1 MYIIFQCF
9 YYSHTEDF
17 KECRIVSTKGKYM
30 KRQFAWAFPKNSP
43 YLNIFNFYF
52 EKFKEKGI
60 WHSINER
67 YKTKPQ
73 ICPDLNGKPI
83 EYSSCFTA
91 FLALLGSI
99 IISFFLMLMEFCKY
113 KMEKNNRFQDDDIS
127 KDGKYSNTSQFTLD
141 EIEERILY
149 CKHRIIALQKTKA
162 KIGK

>member
-1 MYIIFQCF
+1 L
-9 YYSHTEDF
+9 
-17 KECRIVSTKGKYM
+17 G
-30 KRQFAWAFPKNSP
+30 
-43 YLNIFNFYF
+43 IFNFYF

-73 ICPDLNGKPI
+73 VCPDLNGKPI

-91 FLALLGSI
+91 FFALLGGIS
-99 IISFFLMLMEFCKY
+99 ISFLLMLMEFGKC
-113 KMEKNNRFQDDDIS
+113 KMEKNNTLQDDDVIS
-127 KDGKYSNTSQFTLD
+127 KDGKYSNISQFTLD

-149 CKHRIIALQKTKA
+149 YKDRITALQKTKA

>member
-1 MYIIFQCF
+1 
-9 YYSHTEDF
+9 
-17 KECRIVSTKGKYM
+17 M

-73 ICPDLNGKPI
+73 LCPDLNGKPI

-91 FLALLGSI
+91 FLALLGGIS
-99 IISFFLMLMEFCKY
+99 ISFLLMLMEFGKC
-113 KMEKNNRFQDDDIS
+113 KMEKNNILQHDDVIS

-149 CKHRIIALQKTKA
+149 YKDRITALQKTKA
-162 KIGK
+162 KI